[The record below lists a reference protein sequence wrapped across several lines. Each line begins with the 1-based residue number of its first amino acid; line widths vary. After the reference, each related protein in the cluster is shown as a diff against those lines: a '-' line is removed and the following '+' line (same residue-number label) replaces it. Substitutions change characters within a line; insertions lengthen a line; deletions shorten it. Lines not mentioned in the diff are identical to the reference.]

1 MTHPV
6 FLETASQIARRL
18 CASAIWEGDRCCW
31 IGLTPVTVP
40 GGFKHLVQPL
50 GPEVYSGAAGNVYFL
65 SRLFR
70 LTGDKEV
77 KRTAEGA
84 AREALTRLKE
94 ILPAVRIGF
103 YSGWTGIGFA
113 LVELGEALGA
123 GNWVDRGL
131 RTLIRITKLDPT
143 KQAHDFL
150 LGIAGAI
157 PALLNV
163 YERYPEDWITEFAC
177 RLGDQLLKLAKP
189 RDIGWSWQP
198 FGPLSDL
205 HHDNLTGLAHGA
217 SGNAIALLELYAVT
231 GRDEY
236 RHAAEEGFRYER
248 HWYRSEFENWLDLRY
263 LSGPDGDLND
273 GSVYQ
278 IQWCHGSVGIGLTRL
293 RAFQLL
299 GRTRY
304 REEAEAAI
312 HGTIRDVDL
321 FPNNWQPN
329 YSLCHG
335 LCGNSEILLQ
345 GSVIL
350 GNDQWRST
358 AERVGWQGIE
368 LYEKQGRPWPSSL
381 GKKEIPGLMT
391 GVSGSAYFYLRL
403 YDAARTPPITLVTS
417 RRTSA
422 NVATL
427 NPSSVHVKD
436 CSS

>member
-6 FLETASQIARRL
+6 FLETASEIARRL
-18 CASAIWEGDRCCW
+18 CASAIWNGDRCGW
-31 IGLTPVTVP
+31 AGLMPVPVP

-77 KRTAEGA
+77 KRVAEGA
-84 AREALTRLKE
+84 AREALSRLKE
-94 ILPAVRIGF
+94 ILPSVRIGF

-113 LVELGEALGA
+113 LVELGEALSDGK
-123 GNWVDRGL
+123 WLDRGL
-131 RTLIRITKLDPT
+131 RTLKQASKLDPT
-143 KQAHDFL
+143 KQSHDFL
-150 LGIAGAI
+150 LGCAGAI

-163 YERYPEDWITEFAC
+163 YERYPDEWIRDLAC
-177 RLGDQLLKLAKP
+177 RLGDVLLKLAKR
-189 RDIGWSWQP
+189 RDVGWSWAP
-198 FGPLSDL
+198 FGPMADL
-205 HHDNLTGLAHGA
+205 HHDDLTGLAHGV

-231 GRDEY
+231 ERDEY

-248 HWYRSEFENWLDLRY
+248 HWYRSESENWLDLRY

-273 GSVYQ
+273 GNVYQ
-278 IQWCHGSVGIGLTRL
+278 LQWCHGGVGIGLTRL

-299 GRTRY
+299 GQTQY
-304 REEAEAAI
+304 GEEAEAAI
-312 HGTIRDVDL
+312 RRTIRDIDL

-335 LCGNSEILLQ
+335 LCGNSELLVQ

-350 GNDQWRST
+350 GNDEWRSI

-368 LYEKQGRPWPSSL
+368 LYEKQGRPWPGAI
-381 GKKEIPGLMT
+381 GKEEIPGLMT

-403 YDAARTPPITLVTS
+403 YDSARTPSITLV
-417 RRTSA
+417 
-422 NVATL
+422 
-427 NPSSVHVKD
+427 SSH
-436 CSS
+436 S